1 MEKVNETLKEMVKD
15 NIEYIVKRLAQID
28 RLVDNIKDYNKLNEI
43 DNLTYLEINKT
54 LDKIFK
60 TIEKE
65 D

>member
-28 RLVDNIKDYNKLNEI
+28 RLVNNIKDYDKLNEI
-43 DNLTYLEINKT
+43 DNLTYLEVNNT

-60 TIEKE
+60 AIEKE